1 MFFIKIKT
9 IFNGFLAK
17 ELLKAGNPIIDLE
30 KNHKL
35 KNASVFIFEETEKFK
50 TDLEKLTAK

>member
-1 MFFIKIKT
+1 MLKTKI

-17 ELLKAGNPIIDLE
+17 QLLTMGNPIIDLE

-35 KNASVFIFEETEKFK
+35 KNASVFIFEDTEKLK
-50 TDLEKLTAK
+50 NDLVTLTAK